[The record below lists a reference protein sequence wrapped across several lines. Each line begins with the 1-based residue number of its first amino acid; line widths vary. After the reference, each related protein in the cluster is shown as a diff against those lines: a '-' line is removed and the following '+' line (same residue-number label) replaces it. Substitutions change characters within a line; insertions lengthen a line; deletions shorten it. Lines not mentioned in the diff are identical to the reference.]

1 MADLNDPVSRL
12 VSFFNKFPGIGN
24 KSARRMAFFLLKQDE
39 AFLHAMGSAIA
50 DLKDSLAN
58 CGECG
63 NVSGSDPC
71 HICADVM
78 RDRSVLCV
86 VESIDDLASF
96 EQAGV
101 YNGLYH
107 VLGGRVSPLDDQ
119 YLSDGCVDFLLK
131 HIANVRAGEIII
143 ATNPKMEGDL
153 TYFAIKEILS
163 ERFDAGGQS
172 PNLQNPLNPLNTFPP
187 LKMPK
192 ISRLAFGLPVGG
204 SIEFADRVTL
214 HTALESRVVSK

>member
-1 MADLNDPVSRL
+1 LQDPIARL

-39 AFLHAMGSAIA
+39 SFLRAMGGAIA
-50 DLKDSLAN
+50 ELKDNLVN

-63 NVSGSDPC
+63 NVSNSDPC
-71 HICADVM
+71 SICADVL
-78 RDRSVLCV
+78 RDRGTLCV

-107 VLGGRVSPLDDQ
+107 VLNGRVSPLDDQ
-119 YLSDGCVDFLLK
+119 DLGRECVDFLLK
-131 HIANVRAGEIII
+131 HIADAGTEEIII
-143 ATNPKMEGDL
+143 ATNPRMEGDL
-153 TYFAIKEILS
+153 TYFALREILREKLEEKGDGS
-163 ERFDAGGQS
+163 
-172 PNLQNPLNPLNTFPP
+172 LL
-187 LKMPK
+187 PK

-214 HTALESRVVSK
+214 HTALEARVVGK

>member
-1 MADLNDPVSRL
+1 MQDPINSI

-39 AFLHAMGSAIA
+39 AFLRAMGSAIA
-50 DLKDSLAN
+50 ELKDNLVH

-63 NVSGSDPC
+63 NVSGFDPC
-71 HICADVM
+71 PICADVL
-78 RDRSVLCV
+78 RDRRTLCV

-107 VLGGRVSPLDDQ
+107 VLDGRVSPLDDQ
-119 YLSDGCVDFLLK
+119 YLSDKCVSFLLK
-131 HIANVRAGEIII
+131 HIADVGAEEIII

-153 TYFAIKEILS
+153 TYFTLKEILK
-163 ERFDAGGQS
+163 ERLGEEGEIQS
-172 PNLQNPLNPLNTFPP
+172 S
-187 LKMPK
+187 PK
-192 ISRLAFGLPVGG
+192 VSRLAFGLPVGG
-204 SIEFADRVTL
+204 SIEFADRLTL
-214 HTALESRVVSK
+214 HTALEARIVGK

>member
-1 MADLNDPVSRL
+1 LQDPITRL

-39 AFLHAMGSAIA
+39 SFLHAMGGAIA
-50 DLKDSLAN
+50 ELKDNLVR

-63 NVSGSDPC
+63 NVSDSDPC
-71 HICADVM
+71 PICADAL
-78 RDRSVLCV
+78 RDRNTLCV
-86 VESIDDLASF
+86 VESVDDLASF

-107 VLGGRVSPLDDQ
+107 VLDGRVSPMDDQ
-119 YLSDGCVDFLLK
+119 ELSEECVGFLLK
-131 HIANVRAGEIII
+131 HISDAGAEEVII
-143 ATNPKMEGDL
+143 ATNPRMEGDL
-153 TYFAIKEILS
+153 TYFTIREILK
-163 ERFDAGGQS
+163 ERLSVKFTDERG
-172 PNLQNPLNPLNTFPP
+172 L
-187 LKMPK
+187 K

-214 HTALESRVVSK
+214 HTALESRVVHK

>member
-1 MADLNDPVSRL
+1 MQDPIGRL

-39 AFLHAMGSAIA
+39 AFLRAMGGAIA
-50 DLKDSLAN
+50 ELKDNLTH

-63 NVSGSDPC
+63 NVSDSDPC
-71 HICADVM
+71 PICADVL
-78 RDRSVLCV
+78 RDRSTLCV

-101 YNGLYH
+101 YSGLYH
-107 VLGGRVSPLDDQ
+107 VLDGRVSPLDDQ
-119 YLSDGCVDFLLK
+119 SLSDECVDFLLK
-131 HIANVRAGEIII
+131 HIADTGAGEIII

-153 TYFAIKEILS
+153 TYFTLKEILK
-163 ERFDAGGQS
+163 ERLGGVDG
-172 PNLQNPLNPLNTFPP
+172 
-187 LKMPK
+187 KGPK

-214 HTALESRVVSK
+214 HTALEARVVSKG